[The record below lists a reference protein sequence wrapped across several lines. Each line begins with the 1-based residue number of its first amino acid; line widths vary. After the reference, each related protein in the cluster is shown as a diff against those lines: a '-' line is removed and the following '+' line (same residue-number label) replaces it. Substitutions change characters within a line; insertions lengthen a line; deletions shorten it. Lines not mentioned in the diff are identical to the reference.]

1 MGLWSRL
8 LRWSGVSPADESAA
22 EDVDPEPLA
31 PDAADNTVVL
41 PAEPFVFE
49 CQSCGKVFEARRK
62 RPQCPEC
69 DSSDVSVMSD

>member
-1 MGLWSRL
+1 MGIWGKLFSRH
-8 LRWSGVSPADESAA
+8 RRSA
-22 EDVDPEPLA
+22 
-31 PDAADNTVVL
+31 DAAPAVDDRDSPEAEAQHGNTVEL

-69 DSSDVSVMSD
+69 DSREISLLSE